1 LRVAKE
7 RTVGESRAERL
18 DAAVVEGRNG
28 RRLSREGSEGTGSVG
43 GTRSDSRRDDL
54 IEAAVRMVAAH
65 GMSGATVERIADAA
79 HVSRGLP
86 RHYFRTKDHLLTAAF
101 ERLATE
107 FMAALTQGAEQ
118 GGPGPLAAR
127 HGAIAAVFNPP
138 HFDVH
143 RLRAWF
149 GFWQASPRNRSF
161 REVVGWASESHRAFL
176 EDVLS
181 QAARERSSEV
191 DVEGVARG
199 LSLMMDGAFVSLAA
213 GPDTLTA
220 ATAERDCRQ
229 YVERALRIESA
240 GEGTSE
246 AGEGP

>member
-1 LRVAKE
+1 MAKE
-7 RTVGESRAERL
+7 RTVGGSRAERL
-18 DAAVVEGRNG
+18 DAAVVRGRNG
-28 RRLSREGSEGTGSVG
+28 RQLSREDSGGAGNVG
-43 GTRSDSRRDDL
+43 GTKSDSRSDDL

-86 RHYFRTKDHLLTAAF
+86 RHYFRTKDELLTAAF

-107 FMAALTQGAEQ
+107 FMAALRQGAEQ
-118 GGPGPLAAR
+118 RGPGPLAAL

-161 REVVGWASESHRAFL
+161 REVVRWASESHRAFL

-181 QAARERSSEV
+181 QAATERSLEM

-199 LSLMMDGAFVSLAA
+199 LSLLMDGAFVSLAA
-213 GPDTLTA
+213 GPETLTA

-229 YVERALRIESA
+229 YVERALGIEPVEEGRGEV
-240 GEGTSE
+240 GEGT
-246 AGEGP
+246 